1 LRIASS
7 RELGRYVRER
17 RRELKQTQAGL
28 AEAAGVS
35 RRWLSDLEAGKP
47 TAAVGLVLR
56 TLQALELV
64 VDLQLDEPA
73 PGQVDL
79 DEHLRRL
86 GASTSFDEAEDRP

>member
-1 LRIASS
+1 
-7 RELGRYVRER
+7 
-17 RRELKQTQAGL
+17 
-28 AEAAGVS
+28 VS

>member
-1 LRIASS
+1 MRLTSPKD
-7 RELGRYVRER
+7 LGQYIRER

-47 TAAVGLVLR
+47 TAAIGLVFR
-56 TLQALELV
+56 TLHALELV
-64 VDLQLDEPA
+64 VDLQPDEPA

-79 DEHLRRL
+79 DEHLRQL
-86 GASTSFDEAEDRP
+86 GQPTNPDEAGDRR

>member
-86 GASTSFDEAEDRP
+86 GASTSFDGAEDRP